1 MARYV
6 QGNEVRLSTLVK
18 DPSGTLVNPTGIS
31 LTVRKPDASTQTYSS
46 PIQDAVGTYHQD
58 VPPADTT
65 QLGRYVAVWSFT
77 GTGVGA
83 TTDLFDVFDP
93 YEMRVI
99 TLADAKGFG
108 QIPLT
113 DTAIDAELQGFIDTA
128 DEQIQKIIG
137 GPILNSSVTERVA
150 VGQNFTSIAVRQ
162 RLLVSVTSITDR
174 ASNVALDLSDIDV
187 DTNSGVI
194 RRNLG
199 LPFFSR
205 GGVYDVVYT
214 AGFGTSVKASFIE
227 AAKIIVGHFWDTQ
240 HGPSLRPNFGGEDLV
255 VMPGMGFS
263 IPNRA
268 AELLAPDAVEAFV

>member
-1 MARYV
+1 MRYV
-6 QGNEVRLSTLVK
+6 AGNEVRLSTLVK
-18 DPSGTLVNPTGIS
+18 DTTGTLVNPTGIS
-31 LTVRKPDASTQTYSS
+31 LTIRKPDATTQTYSS
-46 PIQDAVGTYHQD
+46 PTQDAVGTYHQD
-58 VPPADTT
+58 IPPADTT

-77 GTGVGA
+77 GVGVGA
-83 TTDLFDVFDP
+83 TTNLFDVYDP

-99 TLADAKGFG
+99 TLDDAKGYG

-113 DTAIDAELQGFIDTA
+113 DTAIDNELQGFIDTA

-137 GPILNSSVTERVA
+137 GPILNTSVTERVA
-150 VGQNFTSIAVRQ
+150 VGQNFTSLAVRQ

-174 ASNVALDLSDIDV
+174 ASGVALPLTDIDV

-205 GGVYDVVYT
+205 GGVYDVVYM
-214 AGFGTSVKASFIE
+214 AGFGTTVLAPFIE

-240 HGPSLRPNFGGEDLV
+240 HGPSLRPSFGGEETV
-255 VMPGMGFS
+255 VMPGMGFA

-268 AELLAPDAVEAFV
+268 AELLSPYAVECYV